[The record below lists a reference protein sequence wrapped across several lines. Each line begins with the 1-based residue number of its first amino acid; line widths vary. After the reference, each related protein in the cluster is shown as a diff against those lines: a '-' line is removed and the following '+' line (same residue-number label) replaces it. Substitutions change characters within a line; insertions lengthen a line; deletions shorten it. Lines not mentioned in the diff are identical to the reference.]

1 MLFISRC
8 SYIRP
13 FWHGQCIAIKGW
25 GMHPSSSKFWGNV
38 PQELWFLQKNFW
50 VFANFF
56 RFLNISKIKWVKSEE
71 KSEFGGRWLSCLSAF
86 DESKS
91 SLTLFLVG
99 GGGLPKPPPPRGG
112 ETHAPPPLVCCV
124 PFTNGC
130 IQGAEPFW
138 LLRDIYCR
146 HSVKFLAPCQVS
158 WPSLKKKS

>member
-1 MLFISRC
+1 MHC
-8 SYIRP
+8 
-13 FWHGQCIAIKGW
+13 HQ
-25 GMHPSSSKFWGNV
+25 GMGDASLQFKILRECPSEIMIFTEKILNIC
-38 PQELWFLQKNFW
+38 Q
-50 VFANFF
+50 FF

-99 GGGLPKPPPPRGG
+99 GGGLQK
-112 ETHAPPPLVCCV
+112 PPPLVCCV
-124 PFTNGC
+124 SLTNGC

-158 WPSLKKKS
+158 WPSLKKKNHSQAMPWLQFM